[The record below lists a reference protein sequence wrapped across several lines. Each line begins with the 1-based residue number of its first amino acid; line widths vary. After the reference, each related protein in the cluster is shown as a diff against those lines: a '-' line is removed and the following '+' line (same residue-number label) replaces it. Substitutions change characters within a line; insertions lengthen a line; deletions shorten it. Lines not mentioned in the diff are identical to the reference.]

1 MATSLVTSTAI
12 PVRCGSC
19 SNLSILNMPSIP
31 PPNAIYS
38 GVDHHTGAI
47 VPTNELMH
55 YDPHVNVLK
64 IEFCNRNWQL
74 ALSE

>member
-1 MATSLVTSTAI
+1 
-12 PVRCGSC
+12 
-19 SNLSILNMPSIP
+19 MPSIP